1 MPNATMKK
9 LIGVG
14 NRGDRKQLL
23 KSLTKLGCVEVTEC
37 NYDALERSQI
47 NDSEYDEITLKL
59 ARLDFAKEFI
69 KEKKVVINSLI
80 KKKVFDIKLEKPNL
94 LEQKPEI
101 DYEDFCNCKDWE
113 YQVFDKISALEQM
126 KSELVENKSKL
137 SKAKNLLAQVSVY
150 KDLNCKFTDFCGT
163 KHSEAILGQI
173 PKSKA
178 EQAKEIENSFPD
190 SVIEIFGD
198 GQVVASAVLCLRESS
213 EEILSKLADLE
224 FVQNNLNIN
233 EIPRVK
239 ISDLEIEI
247 KQLEFEINHIAEVV
261 AKDYITN
268 EFDSKCKLLQ
278 DFYNVEMQKLQ
289 TQKLMVETKSS
300 FMFESWYPVS
310 CEETIVKSLE
320 DSPLALYFY
329 TREPLEEEVPPTY
342 TMNNGLVT
350 SYESVTNMFSVP
362 NYKEIDPNPF
372 VTFFFILFF
381 GVMISDA
388 GYGLLMA
395 LGAGIMLAIKKPRK
409 HEMSLVKIIFAGGIS
424 TIFWGILFGG
434 YFGIDADVINGWFGL
449 PAGTKSWY
457 WFSPLQTPTMMLA
470 LSLGLGI
477 FQMLV
482 GMAINAYSLFKNKK
496 PFDAIFGVFSWYV
509 LLLGLGLF
517 AMEGFLFKGNIAMK
531 YTGIAMLA
539 VGLLGLMVAGGLHK
553 KGVKIV
559 SGAFGNLYSIINFFS
574 DLLSYT
580 RLFGLGLATGVIAMV
595 FNQIAMVMIQ
605 ILPIVGYLVAI
616 FLLLV
621 GHLFNIAINTLGA
634 YVHNSRLQFVEFFGK
649 FYEGGGRLF
658 VPLGSSMKN
667 YNFTLEPAMDTKSKN
682 KKAVNK

>member
-14 NRGDRKQLL
+14 NSSDRRKLL
-23 KSLTKLGCVEVTEC
+23 KSLTKLGCIEITDCKSEF
-37 NYDALERSQI
+37 AEKSQI
-47 NDSEYDEITLKL
+47 NDSEYDEIVLKL
-59 ARLDFAKEFI
+59 AKLDFAKEFI
-69 KEKKVVINSLI
+69 KEQKVVINGLI
-80 KKKVFDIKLEKPNL
+80 KKKVLDIKLEKPNL
-94 LEQKPEI
+94 LGKKPEV
-101 DYEDFCNCKDWE
+101 DFEDFCNSRDWE
-113 YQVFDKISALEQM
+113 SEVYDKIALLEEM
-126 KSELVENKSKL
+126 KSELVEKKSKL
-137 SKAKNLLAQVSVY
+137 SKAKNLLNEVMIY
-150 KDLNCKFTDFCGT
+150 KDLKCKLTDFGAT
-163 KHSEAILGQI
+163 KYTEALIGSI
-173 PKSKA
+173 PKSKVL
-178 EQAKEIENSFPD
+178 QAQEIENSFAD
-190 SVIEIFGD
+190 CVIETFGD
-198 GQVVASAVLCLRESS
+198 GQLVALAVLCLRESS

-224 FVQNNLNIN
+224 FVQNNLYVNTL
-233 EIPRVK
+233 PSVK

-247 KQLEFEINHIAEVV
+247 KQLEFEINHVAEVV
-261 AKDYITN
+261 AKDFITN
-268 EFDSKCKLLQ
+268 EFDGKCKLLQ

-289 TQKLMVETKSS
+289 TQKLMAETKSS
-300 FMFESWYPVS
+300 FVFEAWYPTT
-310 CEETIVKSLE
+310 CEETITKVLE
-320 DSPLALYFY
+320 ESEMSLYFY

-342 TMNNGLVT
+342 TMNNALVT

-362 NYKEIDPNPF
+362 NYHEIDPNPF
-372 VTFFFILFF
+372 VMFFFILFF

-388 GYGLLMA
+388 GYGLLMT
-395 LGAGIMLAIKKPRK
+395 LGSGIILAIKKPRK
-409 HEMSLVKIIFAGGIS
+409 HEMSLVKIILAGGIS
-424 TIFWGILFGG
+424 TIIWGILFGG

-457 WFSPLQTPTMMLA
+457 WFSPLQEPVMMLA
-470 LSLGLGI
+470 LSLVLGI
-477 FQMLV
+477 IQMLV
-482 GMAINAYSLFKNKK
+482 GMAINAYSLFKTKK

-517 AMEGFLFKGNIAMK
+517 AMEGFLFKGNTAMK
-531 YTGIAMLA
+531 YSGIAMLA

-553 KGVKIV
+553 KGAKIV

-605 ILPIVGYLVAI
+605 ILPIVGYVVAI

-667 YNFTLEPAMDTKSKN
+667 YNFTLEQSEKQSAK
-682 KKAVNK
+682 

>member
-14 NRGDRKQLL
+14 NTGDRRKLL
-23 KSLTKLGCVEVTEC
+23 KCLTKLGCVEVTDC
-37 NYDALERSQI
+37 KTDMLEKSQI
-47 NDSEYDEITLKL
+47 NVSEFDEITLKL
-59 ARLDFAKEFI
+59 ARLDFVADFI
-69 KEKKVVINSLI
+69 KEQKVVINSLI
-80 KKKVFDIKLEKPNL
+80 KKKVLDIKLEKPNL
-94 LEQKPEI
+94 LERKPEV
-101 DYEDFCNCKDWE
+101 DFEDFCNSKEWE
-113 YQVFDKISALEQM
+113 SEVYDKIAVLEEM
-126 KSELVENKSKL
+126 KSELVETKSKL
-137 SKAKNLLAQVSVY
+137 VKAKNLLAQVSVY
-150 KDLNCKFTDFCGT
+150 KDLQCKFTEFGATRYAD
-163 KHSEAILGQI
+163 AILGSM
-173 PKSKA
+173 PKSKV
-178 EQAKEIENSFPD
+178 EQAKEIESSFSD
-190 SVIEIFGD
+190 AVVEILGD
-198 GQVVASAVLCLRESS
+198 GQIVAVAVLCLRESS

-224 FVQNNLNIN
+224 FVQNTLNIN
-233 EIPRVK
+233 DIPSKK
-239 ISDLEIEI
+239 ISDLQIQI
-247 KQLEFEINHIAEVV
+247 KQLEFEINHIAEIV
-261 AKDYITN
+261 AKEYITN
-268 EFDSKCKLLQ
+268 EFSGKCKLLQ

-289 TQKLMVETKSS
+289 THKLMAETQSS
-300 FMFESWYPVS
+300 FLFEAWYPSS
-310 CEETIVKSLE
+310 CEETITSVLE
-320 DSPLALYFY
+320 ESPLSLYFY
-329 TREPLEEEVPPTY
+329 TREPLEEETPPTY
-342 TMNNGLVT
+342 NINNAVVS

-362 NYKEIDPNPF
+362 NYHEIDPNPF
-372 VTFFFILFF
+372 VMFFFILFF

-388 GYGLLMA
+388 GYGLLMT

-409 HEMSLVKIIFAGGIS
+409 YEMSLVKIILAGGIS

-434 YFGIDADVINGWFGL
+434 YFGIDIDVINGWFGL

-457 WFSPLQTPTMMLA
+457 WFSPLQDPVMMLA

-482 GMAINAYSLFKNKK
+482 GMGINAYSLFKTKK

-517 AMEGFLFKGNIAMK
+517 AMEGFLFKGNNAMK

-539 VGLLGLMVAGGLHK
+539 VGLAGLMVAGGLHK
-553 KGVKIV
+553 KGVKVV

-616 FLLLV
+616 ILLLV

-667 YNFTLEPAMDTKSKN
+667 YNFTLEQETN
-682 KKAVNK
+682 KKAN

>member
-14 NRGDRKQLL
+14 NTGDRKQLL
-23 KSLTKLGCVEVTEC
+23 KSLTKLGCLEVTEC
-37 NYDALERSQI
+37 KCDFLEKSQI
-47 NDSEYDEITLKL
+47 NESEFDEITLKL
-59 ARLDFAKEFI
+59 AKLDFAKEFI
-69 KEKKVVINSLI
+69 KEQKVIINSLI
-80 KKKVFDIKLEKPNL
+80 KKKVLDIKLEKPNM
-94 LEQKPEI
+94 LERKPEI
-101 DYEDFCNCKDWE
+101 AFEDFCNSKNWE
-113 YQVFDKISALEQM
+113 FEVYDKIAGLEQM
-126 KSELVENKSKL
+126 KSELIEFKSKL
-137 SKAKNLLAQVSVY
+137 AKAKSLLAQVSIY

-163 KHSEAILGQI
+163 KHSDAILGQL

-178 EQAKEIENSFPD
+178 EQALEIQNAFPD
-190 SVIEIFGD
+190 SVIEIFGE
-198 GQVVASAVLCLRESS
+198 GQICAIAVLCLRESS

-233 EIPRVK
+233 EIPKTK

-247 KQLEFEINHIAEVV
+247 KQLEFEINHVAEVV
-261 AKDYITN
+261 ARDYITN
-268 EFDSKCKLLQ
+268 EFDNKCKLLQ

-289 TQKLMVETKSS
+289 TEKLMFETKSS
-300 FMFESWYPVS
+300 FMFESWYPTS
-310 CEETIVKSLE
+310 CEETIVTTLE
-320 DSPLALYFY
+320 ESPLALYFY
-329 TREPLEEEVPPTY
+329 TREPIEDEIPPTY
-342 TMNNGLVT
+342 TMNNSVVT

-372 VTFFFILFF
+372 VAFFFILFF

-409 HEMSLVKIIFAGGIS
+409 HEMSLVKIIFAGGLS
-424 TIFWGILFGG
+424 TIIWGILFGG
-434 YFGIDADVINGWFGL
+434 YFGIDTNVINGWFGF
-449 PAGTKSWY
+449 PEGSSYWY
-457 WFSPLQTPTMMLA
+457 WFSPLQKPTMMLA

-482 GMAINAYSLFKNKK
+482 GMGINAYALFKVRK

-509 LLLGLGLF
+509 LLGGIGLF
-517 AMEGFLFKGNIAMK
+517 ALEAFLIKGNLALR
-531 YTGIAMLA
+531 YSGISML
-539 VGLLGLMVAGGLHK
+539 VIGLLGLMVAGGLHK

-605 ILPIVGYLVAI
+605 ILPVVGYVVAI

-649 FYEGGGRLF
+649 FYEGGGKLF
-658 VPLGSSMKN
+658 VPLGSSMKH
-667 YNFTLEPAMDTKSKN
+667 YNFTLEQVADN
-682 KKAVNK
+682 KTAKAKKVG

>member
-1 MPNATMKK
+1 
-9 LIGVG
+9 
-14 NRGDRKQLL
+14 
-23 KSLTKLGCVEVTEC
+23 
-37 NYDALERSQI
+37 
-47 NDSEYDEITLKL
+47 
-59 ARLDFAKEFI
+59 
-69 KEKKVVINSLI
+69 
-80 KKKVFDIKLEKPNL
+80 
-94 LEQKPEI
+94 
-101 DYEDFCNCKDWE
+101 
-113 YQVFDKISALEQM
+113 
-126 KSELVENKSKL
+126 
-137 SKAKNLLAQVSVY
+137 
-150 KDLNCKFTDFCGT
+150 
-163 KHSEAILGQI
+163 
-173 PKSKA
+173 
-178 EQAKEIENSFPD
+178 
-190 SVIEIFGD
+190 
-198 GQVVASAVLCLRESS
+198 LRASS
-213 EEILSKLADLE
+213 EEILSKLADLD
-224 FVQNNLNIN
+224 FAINNLNIN
-233 EIPRVK
+233 EIPK
-239 ISDLEIEI
+239 IKIKDLEIEI

-261 AKDYITN
+261 ATNYITN

-278 DFYNVEMQKLQ
+278 DFYNVEMQKIQ
-289 TQKLMVETKSS
+289 TEKLMLETKSS
-300 FMFESWYPVS
+300 SIFECWCPSS
-310 CEETIVKSLE
+310 CEAEVTKVLE
-320 DSPLALYFY
+320 ESPLALYFY
-329 TREPLEEEVPPTY
+329 TREPLEEEIPPTF
-342 TMNNGLVT
+342 TMNNAVVS

-409 HEMSLVKIIFAGGIS
+409 HEMSLVKIIFAGGLS

-434 YFGIDADVINGWFGL
+434 YFGIDTAVINGWFGL
-449 PAGTKSWY
+449 PADNHSWY

-477 FQMLV
+477 FQMLT
-482 GMAINAYSLFKNKK
+482 GMAINAYALFKNKK
-496 PFDAIFGVFSWYV
+496 PYDAIFGVFSWYV
-509 LLLGLGLF
+509 LLIGLGLF
-517 AMEGFLFKGNIAMK
+517 ALDVFLLKGNNGVK

-595 FNQIAMVMIQ
+595 FNQIAMVMID
-605 ILPIVGYLVAI
+605 ILPIVGYVVAI

-658 VPLGSSMKN
+658 VPLGSVMRH
-667 YNFTLEPAMDTKSKN
+667 YNFTIED
-682 KKAVNK
+682 KKTEETVK